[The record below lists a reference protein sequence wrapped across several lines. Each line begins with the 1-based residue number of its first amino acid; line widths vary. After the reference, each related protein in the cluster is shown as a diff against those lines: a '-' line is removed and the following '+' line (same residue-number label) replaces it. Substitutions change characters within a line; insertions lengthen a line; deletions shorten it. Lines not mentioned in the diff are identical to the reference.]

1 MEKKTKTILIRKKE
15 NNKKQS
21 DAHCSPAT
29 DWCPASPLSSS
40 CLLGHLPPAY
50 IAEHDAICYGTSLW
64 TVWVSCPGSV
74 PSQLLVSLPVPTA
87 GSTLWKAGTSLTL
100 CSTAQQHLEHWC
112 VSNTVFLLN
121 PRQSTIPNTITKIT
135 SVKARTVSCD
145 VLEDFFYC
153 GCWRLL
159 QHQEENVSSH
169 LPHSFKKWVKRIL
182 RDPTYRGTRYDW
194 KQVKNV

>member
-64 TVWVSCPGSV
+64 TVWVSCFDLTPL
-74 PSQLLVSLPVPTA
+74 QLLVHPQLLTSRTVWEAGKVLGLVKASLCNNY
-87 GSTLWKAGTSLTL
+87 KNY
-100 CSTAQQHLEHWC
+100 WC
-112 VSNTVFLLN
+112 VSNIILILN
-121 PRQSTIPNTITKIT
+121 PKHGIIPA
-135 SVKARTVSCD
+135 ARMEWLFIVFS
-145 VLEDFFYC
+145 
-153 GCWRLL
+153 LL
-159 QHQEENVSSH
+159 TLQNGINFS
-169 LPHSFKKWVKRIL
+169 L
-182 RDPTYRGTRYDW
+182 D
-194 KQVKNV
+194 